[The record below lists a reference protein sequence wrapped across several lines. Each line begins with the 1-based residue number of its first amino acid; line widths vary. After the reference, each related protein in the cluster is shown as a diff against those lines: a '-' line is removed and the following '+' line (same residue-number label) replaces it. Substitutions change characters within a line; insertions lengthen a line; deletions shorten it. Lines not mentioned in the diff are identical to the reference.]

1 MARGETASTCDEDAL
16 FDCRQLP
23 QALLDDNNTIVTN
36 ANRAPYD
43 NLTNMEIMI
52 IAIIAPMNAATVFNF
67 YYLLTATEYALLVSI
82 VLRIECKCMC
92 KSLPLVCDD
101 QNVNYVK
108 S

>member
-1 MARGETASTCDEDAL
+1 MAD
-16 FDCRQLP
+16 
-23 QALLDDNNTIVTN
+23 NTIVTN
-36 ANRAPYD
+36 ANRAPND
-43 NLTNMEIMI
+43 KLTDMEIRI

-67 YYLLTATEYALLVSI
+67 SSLLAATEYTLLVSI

-101 QNVNYVK
+101 QNVNYIK

>member
-1 MARGETASTCDEDAL
+1 MARGETASTCDEYVL

-23 QALLDDNNTIVTN
+23 QALLDDNTIVTN
-36 ANRAPYD
+36 ANRAPND

-52 IAIIAPMNAATVFNF
+52 IAIIAPMNTATVFNF
-67 YYLLTATEYALLVSI
+67 YYLLAATEYALLVSI